1 MYLDCTWLGV
11 VKMTELAIFLRD
23 GSHLFDD
30 DEATDPEIMGRKTLF
45 LGKNPPTEKTGK

>member
-1 MYLDCTWLGV
+1 MYLGCAQLGV
-11 VKMTELAIFLRD
+11 IKTTELVIFLGD

-30 DEATDPEIMGRKTLF
+30 DEATNPEIVGGKTLF